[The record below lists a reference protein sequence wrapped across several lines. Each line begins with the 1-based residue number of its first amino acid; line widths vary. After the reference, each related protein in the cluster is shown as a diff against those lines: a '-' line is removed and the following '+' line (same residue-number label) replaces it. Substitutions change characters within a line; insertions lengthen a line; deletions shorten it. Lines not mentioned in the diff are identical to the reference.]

1 MAITNGYATLT
12 DVKAAL
18 RIPVSDTVDDSLLET
33 SIEAASREI
42 DGYCER
48 VFYNAGTAT
57 RVYVPT
63 DAFLVDVDDLQSV
76 TTLKT
81 SSTGDT
87 FDQTWG
93 TADFQLEPLNGV
105 VGGITQ
111 PFTRIRAIGSYLFPL
126 WEPRNVNAH
135 EATVQVV
142 GVFGFASIPIAI
154 KQATIILAMRQF
166 KRYDTPLGVSFDEL
180 GALRVGRVDPDV
192 EKLVAPY
199 RRVRMA

>member
-63 DAFLVDVDDLQSV
+63 DPFLVDVDDLQSV

-93 TADFQLEPLNGV
+93 TADFQL
-105 VGGITQ
+105 
-111 PFTRIRAIGSYLFPL
+111 
-126 WEPRNVNAH
+126 
-135 EATVQVV
+135 
-142 GVFGFASIPIAI
+142 
-154 KQATIILAMRQF
+154 
-166 KRYDTPLGVSFDEL
+166 
-180 GALRVGRVDPDV
+180 
-192 EKLVAPY
+192 
-199 RRVRMA
+199 